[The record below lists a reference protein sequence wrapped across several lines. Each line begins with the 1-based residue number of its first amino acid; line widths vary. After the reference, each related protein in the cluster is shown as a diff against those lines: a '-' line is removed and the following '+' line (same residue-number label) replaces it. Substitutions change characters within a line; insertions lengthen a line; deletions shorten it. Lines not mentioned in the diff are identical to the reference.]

1 MSPNNYGQNVSI
13 VGIVVNQMPMTIQVL
28 LEISYVSGLN
38 YKQLDTH
45 GCVLSIIAIDVQ
57 ALYM

>member
-1 MSPNNYGQNVSI
+1 MANNVSI

-38 YKQLDTH
+38 YKQQDTH
-45 GCVLSIIAIDVQ
+45 GCVLSIIVIDVQ
-57 ALYM
+57 ALYI